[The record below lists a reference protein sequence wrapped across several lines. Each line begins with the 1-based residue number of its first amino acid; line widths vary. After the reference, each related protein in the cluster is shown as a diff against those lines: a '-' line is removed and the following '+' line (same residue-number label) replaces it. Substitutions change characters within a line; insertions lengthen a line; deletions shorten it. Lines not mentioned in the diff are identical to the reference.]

1 MFITTRR
8 YTAEVSALQT
18 LLQESEQR
26 ACALEARAERAEE
39 AAHRFAEEARYALE
53 SAAIA
58 ADLNSP
64 AYRALKA
71 IAHALPY
78 VYSGRRHWAE
88 PPQPEITADALQAA
102 RSVTRAYGFELPA
115 DPVEAVVSIMELSSM
130 LLVPAHDMP
139 VEGLKIRY
147 PLQQTSP
154 QGQQP
159 HQGRPHE

>member
-8 YTAEVSALQT
+8 YTTEVSALQK

-26 ACALEARAERAEE
+26 ASALEARAECAEE

-64 AYRALKA
+64 ASRALKA

-78 VYSGRRHWAE
+78 VYSGRRHWDE
-88 PPQPEITADALQAA
+88 QPVPEITANALQAA

-115 DPVEAVVSIMELSSM
+115 DPVEAVVSIMKLSSM
-130 LLVPAHDMP
+130 LLVPAHGLP
-139 VEGLKIRY
+139 VERLQARY

-154 QGQQP
+154 HGQQP
-159 HQGRPHE
+159 HQGLSHE